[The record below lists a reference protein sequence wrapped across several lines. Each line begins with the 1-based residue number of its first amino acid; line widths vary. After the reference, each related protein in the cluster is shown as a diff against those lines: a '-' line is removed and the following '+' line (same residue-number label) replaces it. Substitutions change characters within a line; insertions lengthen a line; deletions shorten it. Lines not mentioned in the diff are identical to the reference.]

1 MKNYKYYGFLIA
13 FLLIMLQNVTAQT
26 PDLSKMT
33 KEEREGYIQQQ
44 ALSKMTK
51 AQQEEYIKQLSLKKI
66 ADINSAVGQA
76 KANNDQVLKKIQS
89 YRTDYTKS
97 LPVNKPGISVS
108 NIPASTQAYVI
119 NLAQNLLALAQQKL
133 TDVVV
138 KAQLDK
144 MLKDTSIN
152 VPGTAMLML
161 ANGMSKYEGE
171 YLICKDIIKHPS
183 NAWSINDLAILY
195 RNDVKYIES
204 IAAFQYALKLLN
216 DSSIVIKTN
225 LAWACSYYGDFRA
238 AKKYFNEVLRIDPY
252 FSSAM
257 EGLAIIAYNEGDLGA
272 LFDCLMK
279 EVTGLGG
286 GDDGGSGPSQEFS
299 GLCGGV
305 MDQNA
310 LATAGTDI
318 DPTTDHTFDNV
329 ADDSPD
335 QDPPTADNDEVKVP
349 SMKFIFVNDAMDL
362 TQFFGKLGSAI
373 KTIQDEL
380 QKCTDEPR
388 QKMSTLPIL
397 KPIPYLDEHGDKV
410 IPANYEKYVNLFHE
424 VSDLFMRKVYWS
436 AKKYEKE
443 ISDFLR
449 SVSSEKYDMAR
460 EWAAGGCG
468 DCEDEKCNAFLCIW
482 VPRAHGVKNAQIEA
496 AGRIWNKYFDQVLE
510 SCNSYIRNSSPF
522 IKRVHTQQWNE
533 YVNLLRQYNVRKA
546 YLIMYGAWVEA
557 LVGVGDDPTM
567 RICYHPCSV
576 ELRLMSDASPDPYS
590 KKLKPLKTFAGP
602 CYTTPTNRSLGPLNI
617 IDNCEKT
624 KVSLKAE
631 PFKLSFE
638 KDYNRKFK
646 EGDEFK
652 LGIGV
657 EFEKKVLSSGVTA
670 GVEAVWKF
678 NNNHDLI
685 AKGFDAS
692 FEAVAKVGPAQIGN
706 TVNPLN
712 SSVSASVEVMT
723 QCGQN
728 APTNYQTTYHIEK
741 K

>member
-1 MKNYKYYGFLIA
+1 MKYKYYGFLIA
-13 FLLIMLQNVTAQT
+13 FLLVMLQSVTAQAPDFTKMT
-26 PDLSKMT
+26 PAEQEAYIKELSKMT
-33 KEEREGYIQQQ
+33 P
-44 ALSKMTK
+44 
-51 AQQEEYIKQLSLKKI
+51 AQQEKYIKEQSLKKI
-66 ADINSAVGQA
+66 AGINKTVAAA
-76 KANNDQVLKKIQS
+76 KANNDKVLQKIQA

-97 LPVNKPGISVS
+97 LPVKKSGISIS

-119 NLAQNLLALAQQKL
+119 TLAQNLLALAQQKL

-216 DSSIVIKTN
+216 DSSLVIKTN

-335 QDPPTADNDEVKVP
+335 QDPATAEDDEVKVP

-362 TQFFGKLGSAI
+362 QQFFGKFGSAV

-388 QKMSTLPIL
+388 QKLSTLPIL

-410 IPANYEKYVNLFHE
+410 MPANYEKYVNLFHE

-436 AKKYEKE
+436 VKKYEKE

-449 SVSSEKYDMAR
+449 SVSSEKYDEVR
-460 EWAAGGCG
+460 EWATTVGCA
-468 DCEDEKCNAFLCIW
+468 DCEDEKCNALLCIW
-482 VPRAHGVKNAQIEA
+482 VPKAHGVKNTQIEA
-496 AGRIWNKYFDQVLE
+496 AGRIWNKYFEQVLE

-533 YVNLLRQYNVRKA
+533 YMNLLRQSNVRKA

-557 LVGVGDDPTM
+557 LNGIGDDPTM
-567 RICYHPCSV
+567 HLCYHPCFV
-576 ELRLMSDASPDPYS
+576 ELRLMPDASPDPYS

-602 CYTTPTNRSLGPLNI
+602 CYTEPQSISIGPLNI

-646 EGDEFK
+646 DGDEFK

-657 EFEKKVLSSGVTA
+657 EFEKKLLSSHITA
-670 GVEAVWKF
+670 GAEAVWKF

-692 FEAVAKVGPAQIGN
+692 FEAVVEGGLQTGN
-706 TVNPLN
+706 NFIDRGGIN
-712 SSVSASVEVMT
+712 ISSTVEVMT